1 MRLRYFKSKLVCV
14 SLVFVILLQSCAVYQ
29 KNPVSIEDAVTSN
42 NKVLVIT
49 NNDTKL
55 KLKRIELIEG
65 KYYGISEDEDRNITR
80 IPLNESDMKTIRILN
95 KSASTWGTV
104 GIVAGSLLV
113 IIGIIGYYE
122 MENMDLGVD
131 WGE

>member
-1 MRLRYFKSKLVCV
+1 MRIRYFKSKLVCV

-29 KNPVSIEDAVTSN
+29 KTPVSIENAVTSN

-55 KLKRIELIEG
+55 KLKKIELIDG
-65 KYYGISEDEDRNITR
+65 KYYGISEDEDRKIIKT
-80 IPLNESDMKTIRILN
+80 PLNESDIKTIRVLN
-95 KSASTWGTV
+95 KSASTWGTI
-104 GIVAGSLLV
+104 GIVAGTILV
-113 IIGIIGYYE
+113 IVGIIGYYE

>member
-14 SLVFVILLQSCAVYQ
+14 SLVFVILLQSCSVYQ
-29 KNPVSIEDAVTSN
+29 KTPVPIEDAATSN

-55 KLKRIELIEG
+55 KLKKIELIDG
-65 KYYGISEDEDRNITR
+65 KYYGISEDKDRKITR

-95 KSASTWGTV
+95 KSASTWGTI

>member
-29 KNPVSIEDAVTSN
+29 KTPVSIENAVTSN

-55 KLKRIELIEG
+55 KLKKIELIDG
-65 KYYGISEDEDRNITR
+65 KYYGISEDEDRKIIKT
-80 IPLNESDMKTIRILN
+80 PLNESDIKTIRVLN
-95 KSASTWGTV
+95 KSASTWGTI
-104 GIVAGSLLV
+104 GIVAGTILV
-113 IIGIIGYYE
+113 IVGIIGYYQ
-122 MENMDLGVD
+122 MENMDLGID

>member
-14 SLVFVILLQSCAVYQ
+14 FLIFVLLFQSCVAYH
-29 KNPVSIEDAVTSN
+29 KTPVSIEDAVTSN

-55 KLKRIELIEG
+55 KFKKIQQIDG
-65 KYYGISEDEDRNITR
+65 KYYGISEDEDRKIIKT
-80 IPLNESDMKTIRILN
+80 PLNESNIKTIRVLD
-95 KSASTWGTV
+95 KSASTWGTI

-113 IIGIIGYYE
+113 IVGIIGYSA
-122 MENMDLGVD
+122 MENMDLGVN

>member
-1 MRLRYFKSKLVCV
+1 MRLRNFKSKLVCV

-80 IPLNESDMKTIRILN
+80 VPLNESDMKTIRILN
-95 KSASTWGTV
+95 KSASTWGTI
-104 GIVAGSLLV
+104 GIVAGTILV
-113 IIGIIGYYE
+113 IVGIIGYYE
-122 MENMDLGVD
+122 MENMDLGIN

>member
-14 SLVFVILLQSCAVYQ
+14 FLVFVILLQSCAVYQ

>member
-1 MRLRYFKSKLVCV
+1 V
-14 SLVFVILLQSCAVYQ
+14 LLFQSCVAYH
-29 KNPVSIEDAVTSN
+29 KTPVSIEDAVTSN

-55 KLKRIELIEG
+55 KFKKIQQIDG
-65 KYYGISEDEDRNITR
+65 KYYGISEDEDRKIIKT
-80 IPLNESDMKTIRILN
+80 PLNESNIKTIRVLD
-95 KSASTWGTV
+95 KSASTWGTI

-113 IIGIIGYYE
+113 IVGIIGYSA
-122 MENMDLGVD
+122 MENMDLGVN

>member
-1 MRLRYFKSKLVCV
+1 V

>member
-1 MRLRYFKSKLVCV
+1 MRLRYFKSKLV
-14 SLVFVILLQSCAVYQ
+14 SVFLIFVLLLQSCAAYH
-29 KNPVSIEDAVTSN
+29 KTPVSIEEAVTSN

-49 NNDTKL
+49 NNDTKI
-55 KLKRIELIEG
+55 KLKKIELIDG
-65 KYYGISEDEDRNITR
+65 KYYGISEDEDRKIIK
-80 IPLNESDMKTIRILN
+80 IPLNESDIKAIRVLD

-113 IIGIIGYYE
+113 LFGIIGYAA

>member
-14 SLVFVILLQSCAVYQ
+14 SLVFAILLQSCAVYQ
-29 KNPVSIEDAVTSN
+29 KTPVSIENAVTSN

-55 KLKRIELIEG
+55 KLKKIELIDG
-65 KYYGISEDEDRNITR
+65 KYYGISEDEDRKIIKT
-80 IPLNESDMKTIRILN
+80 PLNESDIKTIRVLN
-95 KSASTWGTV
+95 KSASTWGTI
-104 GIVAGSLLV
+104 GIVAGTILV
-113 IIGIIGYYE
+113 IVGIIGYYQ
-122 MENMDLGVD
+122 MENMDLGID

>member
-29 KNPVSIEDAVTSN
+29 KTPVSIENAVTSN

-55 KLKRIELIEG
+55 KLKKIELIDG
-65 KYYGISEDEDRNITR
+65 KYYGISEDEDRKIIKT
-80 IPLNESDMKTIRILN
+80 PLNESDIKTIRVLN
-95 KSASTWGTV
+95 KSASTWGTI
-104 GIVAGSLLV
+104 GIVAGTILV
-113 IIGIIGYYE
+113 IVGIIGYYE

>member
-1 MRLRYFKSKLVCV
+1 MRLRYFKSKLV
-14 SLVFVILLQSCAVYQ
+14 SVFLIFVLLLQSCAAYH
-29 KNPVSIEDAVTSN
+29 KTPVSIEEAVTSN

-49 NNDTKL
+49 NNDTKI
-55 KLKRIELIEG
+55 KLKKIELIDG
-65 KYYGISEDEDRNITR
+65 KYYGISEDEDRKIIKT
-80 IPLNESDMKTIRILN
+80 PLNESDIKAIRVLD

-113 IIGIIGYYE
+113 LFGIIGYAAV
-122 MENMDLGVD
+122 ENMDLGVD

>member
-14 SLVFVILLQSCAVYQ
+14 FLIFVLLLQSCAAYH
-29 KNPVSIEDAVTSN
+29 KTPVSIQDAVTSN

-55 KLKRIELIEG
+55 KLKKIELIDG
-65 KYYGISEDEDRNITR
+65 KYYGISEDEDRKIIKT
-80 IPLNESDMKTIRILN
+80 PLNESDIKTIRVLD
-95 KSASTWGTV
+95 KSTSTWGTI

-113 IIGIIGYYE
+113 IIGIIGYAA
-122 MENMDLGVD
+122 MENMDLD
-131 WGE
+131 INWEE

>member
-1 MRLRYFKSKLVCV
+1 MRLRYFKSKLV
-14 SLVFVILLQSCAVYQ
+14 SVFLIFVLLLQSCAAYH
-29 KNPVSIEDAVTSN
+29 KTPVSIEEAVTSN

-49 NNDTKL
+49 NNDTKI
-55 KLKRIELIEG
+55 KLKKIELIDG
-65 KYYGISEDEDRNITR
+65 KYYGISEDEDRKIIK
-80 IPLNESDMKTIRILN
+80 IPLNESDIKAIRVLD

-113 IIGIIGYYE
+113 LFGIIGYAAV
-122 MENMDLGVD
+122 ENMDLGVD

>member
-1 MRLRYFKSKLVCV
+1 MRLRNFKSKLVCV

-29 KNPVSIEDAVTSN
+29 KNPFSIEDAVTSN

-80 IPLNESDMKTIRILN
+80 VPLNESDMKTIRILN
-95 KSASTWGTV
+95 KSASTWGTI
-104 GIVAGSLLV
+104 GIVAGTILV
-113 IIGIIGYYE
+113 IVGIIGYYE
-122 MENMDLGVD
+122 MENMDLGIN